1 MLSAAKHLKAHH
13 DRPFAA
19 LRVTWEHDHDR
30 PFAAL
35 RACPER
41 SEWGDKKG
49 PPEGHWCYPEE
60 DRAVEVLTTLK
71 QLRSKDLID
80 LDDAFYVTKDKEGD
94 TKVHHSVHIT
104 RKGAGWGALGGLLV
118 GALFFTPIALAVV
131 GAAAGVLFVKLAD
144 MGIDQKFVKDL
155 SAELKPN
162 SSAIFLLVRNVSPDE
177 VIAALRP
184 YGGTILQTTLS
195 EEAEEDLKAN
205 LQASQES

>member
-1 MLSAAKHLKAHH
+1 MSTLIVIA
-13 DRPFAA
+13 
-19 LRVTWEHDHDR
+19 
-30 PFAAL
+30 
-35 RACPER
+35 
-41 SEWGDKKG
+41 
-49 PPEGHWCYPEE
+49 YPEE